1 VSIPL
6 PNSSRERKILTGFLT
21 DITIPDQYHT
31 CEHSHHSSYSAT
43 DLPPILFALEQK
55 QIGYLSEIEDL
66 IENGNKVLDW
76 EGKPIRDFSFLPR
89 YISIDVPGWLLEY
102 WSRTDSRLTYKDIR
116 ARMTAPVLKERTS
129 ENTLNMRREREARGP
144 LTLSCW
150 NRRRNPLT
158 RMEVGRVEHRSVDEI
173 SYNTTMKVLY
183 NSLSR
188 PVALRK
194 RGLVRTENGLVYTT
208 RNQPIYA
215 LNTFLKPGEKS
226 HTLGPRLRETFS
238 LYNRLAAKAR
248 ELNCRSWQLLP
259 ADDLPKQWSESK
271 ELKEVKSVAK
281 HTFAWYKEG
290 GRGKFFF
297 LFPISSLL

>member
-1 VSIPL
+1 
-6 PNSSRERKILTGFLT
+6 
-21 DITIPDQYHT
+21 
-31 CEHSHHSSYSAT
+31 
-43 DLPPILFALEQK
+43 LPPILFALEQK
-55 QIGYLSEIEDL
+55 QIGHLSEVEEL
-66 IENGNKVLDW
+66 IENGAKVLDW
-76 EGKPIRDFSFLPR
+76 EGKPIRDFAFLPR

-116 ARMTAPVLKERTS
+116 ARMTASILKERTS
-129 ENTLNMRREREARGP
+129 ENTLNMRRERGARGP

-183 NSLSR
+183 NSFGR
-188 PVALRK
+188 PVGLRK
-194 RGLVRTENGLVYTT
+194 RGLIRTENGLVYTT
-208 RNQPIYA
+208 RNQPTYA
-215 LNTFLKPGEKS
+215 LNTFLKPGETS

-259 ADDLPKQWSESK
+259 ADELPKQWSESK
-271 ELKEVKSVAK
+271 ESKDPKSVAK

-290 GRGKFFF
+290 NRGKFFF
-297 LFPISSLL
+297 LFFISSLWN